1 MLFCDG
7 DPGAWLPTVAALG
20 RAAPGVPIVV
30 AGPDPAA
37 LAPLVA
43 AGATATTA
51 TSLAAAVNQ
60 AWPAHVVAVMAPVTL
75 PDDPFTPA
83 LAIVDGDRRVATV
96 GFLADVGDDD
106 GLVTRRLR
114 ATGSPR
120 PEPAPVP
127 YATGPVVVLSRH
139 AFSAVGPLLEAG
151 PAEAVADF
159 SLRARRRGFL
169 DVVDPSTQVTGPPT
183 PPDRRWLLERHPFV
197 AALLDHDD
205 DGPGAAGES
214 PIAVVRS
221 AARARARGLRILV
234 DGSWLGS
241 WEMGTQVQAVAMVQA
256 LARRPDVAQVTMA
269 LPAVLP
275 AAARALLDGPK
286 VDARADTGGNLA
298 GLGPADVVHRPFQ
311 PDWPLDIG
319 AWRREAARTV
329 VSILDLIAYTV
340 GSYHPSGGHW
350 VAHRRT
356 VRQTV
361 GAVDGVVVISDDVAL
376 QVRRERLAVENDRL
390 FVVGLGTDHLQWDA
404 PDSKPAA
411 LADTGRFVLVLG
423 ADYAHKNRDLAVGAH
438 ADLVRRGLDVGLVL
452 VGPSVLHGSSAVAE
466 AAAAGP
472 TVGAGTVRLPN
483 VPAAERNWLLRH
495 AALVLYPTSAE
506 GFGLVPYE
514 AARLG
519 TPTVMVPVGPLVDL
533 AARLPVSAAT
543 WSPAALA
550 DAAEALLWD
559 PTLAAA
565 QVRAT
570 LAAGRDL
577 TWDATAARLVD
588 VYRSLLARPAV
599 R

>member
-7 DPGAWLPTVAALG
+7 DPGAWLPTVVALG
-20 RAAPGVPIVV
+20 RAAPGVPVVV
-30 AGPDPAA
+30 AGPDPDV

-43 AGATATTA
+43 AGATTVTA
-51 TSLAAAVNQ
+51 SSLAAAVNQ
-60 AWPAHVVAVMAPVTL
+60 AWPAHVIAILAPVTL

-83 LAIVDGDRRVATV
+83 LTIVDGDRRVATV

-106 GLVTRRLR
+106 DRVTRRLR
-114 ATGSPR
+114 QTEPR
-120 PEPAPVP
+120 QRPAPVP
-127 YATGPVVVLSRH
+127 FATGPVVVLSRH
-139 AFSAVGPLLEAG
+139 AHSAVGALVDTG

-169 DVVDPSTQVTGPPT
+169 DVVDPSTQVTGLST
-183 PPDRRWLLERHPFV
+183 PPDRRWLVERHPFV
-197 AALLDHDD
+197 AALLDDTAE
-205 DGPGAAGES
+205 PVGET
-214 PIAVVRS
+214 PLAVVH
-221 AARARARGLRILV
+221 ATARAQGRGLRILV

-256 LARRPDVAQVTMA
+256 LARRDDVERVTMA

-275 AAARALLDGPK
+275 AAARELLAGPK
-286 VDARADTGGNLA
+286 VDARSDTGGNLA

-329 VSILDLIAYTV
+329 VTILDLIAYTV
-340 GSYHPSGGHW
+340 GSYHPSGEHW

-356 VRQTV
+356 IAQTV
-361 GAVDGVVVISDDVAL
+361 AAVDGVVVISDDVAT
-376 QVRRERLAVENDRL
+376 QVRRERLPVESDRL

-404 PDSKPAA
+404 PESPPAA
-411 LADTGRFVLVLG
+411 VAGAPGMGRFVLVLG
-423 ADYAHKNRDLAVGAH
+423 ADYAHKNRDLAVRAH
-438 ADLVRRGLDVGLVL
+438 AEIVRRGLDIGLVL
-452 VGPSVLHGSSAVAE
+452 VGPSVLHGSSQVAE
-466 AAAAGP
+466 AAAAP
-472 TVGAGTVRLPN
+472 AAAADRTVRLPN

-506 GFGLVPYE
+506 GFGLVPHE

-533 AARLPVSAAT
+533 AARLPVTAAD
-543 WSPAALA
+543 WSPTALA

-559 PTLAAA
+559 PTLATA
-565 QVRAT
+565 QVQAT